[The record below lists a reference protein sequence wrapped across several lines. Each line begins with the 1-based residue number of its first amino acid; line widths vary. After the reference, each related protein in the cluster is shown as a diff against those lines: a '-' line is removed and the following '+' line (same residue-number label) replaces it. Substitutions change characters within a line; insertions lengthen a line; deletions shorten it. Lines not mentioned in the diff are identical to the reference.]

1 MSSFVFALMMTL
13 PCMLMSALVCDYAN
27 HRWQVAIQGWHI
39 VGLSLFLIMLLD
51 ISGVPDW
58 ILNSLQG

>member
-13 PCMLMSALVCDYAN
+13 PCLLMSALACHYAN

-39 VGLSLFLIMLLD
+39 AGLGLFLIMLLD
-51 ISGVPDW
+51 WSGFPDW
-58 ILNSLQG
+58 ILSQNFS